1 MNNTALG
8 AENKKEQIINFI
20 SEAHEKFYYEK
31 LKEVRYQDVYHKALC
46 YCLGISDD
54 SRIFCN
60 DFRSEDFFDAALY
73 HAGGDFSAKGR
84 GNCSLD
90 WLYRQGDTG
99 DGTAVCSRDGAGV
112 LP

>member
-1 MNNTALG
+1 MIRQHTGRLRPVCHFTADSDWRHG
-8 AENKKEQIINFI
+8 G
-20 SEAHEKFYYEK
+20 YY
-31 LKEVRYQDVYHKALC
+31 H
-46 YCLGISDD
+46 
-54 SRIFCN
+54 SRILCN

-84 GNCSLD
+84 GNRSLD
-90 WLYRQGDTG
+90 WLYRQGDAG